1 MVEQNVTIINKL
13 GLHLRAANELVRTV
27 TGFESDIHILRDNI
41 EVDARSMLG
50 LLGLEASKGVEI
62 TIRVEGSDE
71 ETALRAVVGLI
82 EAKFNEEE

>member
-1 MVEQNVTIINKL
+1 MTIINKL
-13 GLHLRAANELVRTV
+13 GLHLRAANELVKTV
-27 TGFESDIHILRDNI
+27 VGFKSDVHLLRDNI

-62 TIRVEGSDE
+62 TIRAEGSDE
-71 ETALRAVVGLI
+71 ESALRAVVGLI

>member
-1 MVEQNVTIINKL
+1 MVEQNVTIINTL
-13 GLHLRAANELVRTV
+13 GLHLRSASELVKLVAT
-27 TGFESDIHILRDNI
+27 FESEVHLLRESI

-62 TIRVEGSDE
+62 TVRADGADE
-71 ETALRAVVGLI
+71 ESALRAVVGLI